1 MKYQGALFFFFL
13 LLPLLTSAQVC
24 GLGDTLWIDPDGM
37 HTYTIEVSG
46 LVNNDLAHP
55 DQGICGVELE
65 FVHQLSQNL
74 ELWLTAPDGSAIQL
88 IGPNTG
94 QQTAFTFLAR
104 WDISFVP
111 CSDTPAPDPG
121 YSPQWNNVQPSDF
134 VSGGRYIG
142 SYLPFDGCLE
152 NFDSGP
158 VNGTWTITV
167 VNDPSPFYG
176 GAILDFRL
184 VFCDPR
190 GVDCCFAD
198 AGVFARTTNSTV
210 CEGADTLSRLPLLPF
225 WPGRPVDTAAFNYG
239 YVISNAQTITDFVD
253 TLPNLRSFPPG
264 QYQVCGFS
272 YARDDLP
279 LIPIPD
285 GNLRLDSL
293 RANLEGFFPDFCAE
307 LTPACAQILIL
318 PNPDTTFLQATRC
331 YGQSF
336 SIGDSTY
343 TNSGVFTTRLQA
355 QGGCDSI
362 VVLELNILPEISTA
376 LNITVCAGDSV
387 SVGNNSYSNTG
398 SYTDTLTAANGCD
411 SIVTLHLVVLQAQT
425 TQLFANVC
433 AGEFVQIGNQQFNS
447 PGTYS
452 VLLSSSQGC
461 DSTVILQLDVFNPS
475 IAIESPDTITC
486 YQPFVTLSAA
496 SSATPNTIRYAWL
509 NDAGLVLDTSPTLS
523 VSQSGLYRLNIR
535 PSNPQWL
542 CVVTD
547 SIRVYQNNEEPIANA
562 GPNQVITCVNTSV
575 TIGDTTTNTGPP
587 FQTEWRNSTGSLLPS
602 SNLPLLNIS
611 SADTYF
617 LRVFNTA
624 NGCIAQDTVRVF
636 LDTLPPPLAPAP
648 DAQLTCTQQI
658 ITIGQPNITQ
668 GILWSW
674 SGPCLSGD
682 TSLPTASVSCPGIY
696 IVQAVS
702 TANGCLAS
710 DTIVVTIDTLRPII
724 TAINAPIISCFNPVV
739 TLQGN
744 ASAINQPLAY
754 AWTGPGILSGHDSAL
769 PIVNSAGT
777 YTLVVTN
784 TSNGCADTASVN
796 VTTDTISPSAD
807 AGPVARLT
815 CVASQVS
822 LGGPNTSLG
831 PDFQYTWTSSGGQI
845 TSPTNAPFIIATA
858 IGSYTLMVVN
868 TINGC
873 TDSASTI
880 VFLDQQA
887 PFVDAGPS
895 AVLDCE
901 VRSVLLDGSNAAQG
915 DSISYQWSGP
925 CLLGPDDG
933 LTAFAEC
940 PGQYNLQLTNLS
952 NGCTASDSVSVFL
965 SQATALAILPDTV
978 YINCETGVAQID
990 GSQSV
995 FGVFDW
1001 QFNGAPVNIVDIS
1014 PAVATPGLYV
1024 LNVNTLALNC
1034 PDSDSTMV
1042 LLDCPVVAEISGGGV
1057 LTCTQ
1062 NNLTLS
1068 AVGSVVGPGYTYL
1081 WSGPSADCVA
1091 TGQGTPQV
1099 QVVCPGIYRLIVT
1112 STIVGVADTAF
1123 ITIDAD
1129 QEIPIADASAA
1140 DTITCVVLSATL
1152 NAEGSS
1158 TGPRFAYIWTD
1169 LNGQYLGN
1177 NLQLT
1182 VSTPGNYFLE
1192 VTDTINGCSAVDVAS
1207 VIQLRDPVD
1216 VNFGNGVFPCGQDSF
1231 LLRAFP
1237 NPPQSLYEYAWTGT
1251 GIRSDASLPEIW
1263 IDTLGWFTLTVLSP
1277 FTGCSVTDSILI
1289 TQPVCGPCVRIAPPD
1304 TITCAI
1310 SAVQLQASFCEPCP
1324 GCTIAW
1330 TALSGTVLSGSQ
1342 SLSPTVTA
1350 GEFTIRVT
1358 DTVGVVT
1365 ELSVIVPTNI
1375 TPPIADAGPNLNI
1388 TCRDTLLQLGTT
1400 MTSRGPE
1407 FTHQWHELSGIIPD
1421 AAASPEAVVR
1431 LPGTYVLRVSNLL
1444 TGCASTDTVVV
1455 GIDTLFPVASA
1466 GPDLMITCASS
1477 FVSPSGEASTL
1488 GGDISY
1494 LWTAVPPAMING
1506 GDTTLNPIV
1515 SAAGVYTLR
1524 VTNNLNGCAA
1534 SDTMQVSLSND
1545 VPSVPFIGNQTLTCL
1560 DTAITLSLPPA
1571 DTTRAYT
1578 WIRTGSSDTTSGNSI
1593 ILTTPGAYRLIVTN
1607 RINGCTNTGF
1617 FSVIANTSP
1626 PLADAGAAPGVLN
1639 CSNPSLTLSGMA
1651 GPDGIGTLSVQWS
1664 ALNNSPI
1671 MSPTTLFPV
1680 VSTPDTYVLH
1690 VIRSDNGC
1698 SATDSVTILFN
1709 DDYPLVQAGPDT
1721 TLSCANP
1728 DIMLQ
1733 GSAQTTGAT
1742 VQWQWS
1748 SVTGNIIGGAA
1759 TPVVTINRPGLYY
1772 LEVTDQISGCIGRDS
1787 VLVGV
1792 DTLSPTIAL
1801 VAPQGLTLSCNTDT
1815 LILDV
1820 RNTQSAGPAT
1830 FSWSPL
1836 SGNGAQFQGDIVFI
1850 SAVGVYQVVAVQST
1864 NGCTDT
1870 LNIQVN
1876 ADYVVPDLSLTA
1888 SGVLNCINATVQ
1900 LVAVSMVSPDSA
1912 GVQWLLPSG
1921 DTLTAAPMSIAVS
1934 EPGVYGLRLTS
1945 PVNGCSAQSSVVV
1958 NADRVPPVALIQP
1971 ADTINCARPQVV
1983 LSSTGSS
1990 GRGVLTYVWEGP
2002 EGGLSSTDTLP
2013 FVTVNRAGLYSL
2025 ILTDAVNGCRDTA
2038 FAEVTAQSNPITRL
2052 EAILTPPSCFG
2063 EADASIQ
2070 ISAIEGGSPPYT
2082 IRLNQGDPGSRTLFG
2097 QLEPGVYGFQIR
2109 DASGCSLDT
2118 VVVIP
2123 ETPLL
2128 TVYLG
2133 EDTIIA
2139 LGETIRLEAQTSRA
2153 VRNYRW
2159 WPVNIGLLPDTAV
2172 QVLTPEYEE
2181 TYQVVVTD
2189 ENGCTATASVNVQIN
2204 KENLFYV
2211 PGAFSPNGDGINDYF
2226 DLFTGQGITLV
2237 QSLSVYDRWG
2247 NLLFMRKDFLPNDPA
2262 LGWDGRFRDKEMT
2275 PGIYV
2280 VHAVLSRKDG
2290 QTIGYTGELVL
2301 LR

>member
-104 WDISFVP
+104 WDIGFVP
-111 CSDTPAPDPG
+111 CSGTPSPDPG
-121 YSPQWNNVQPSDF
+121 YSPQWNNAQPSDF

-184 VFCDPR
+184 IFCDSR

-198 AGVFARTTNSTV
+198 AGVFARTTNLTV

-225 WPGRPVDTAAFNYG
+225 WPGRPADTATFNYG
-239 YVISNAQTITDFVD
+239 YVISANQTITDFVD
-253 TLPNLRSFPPG
+253 TLPDLRSFPPG

-272 YARDDLP
+272 YAREDLP

-285 GNLRLDSL
+285 GSLRLDSL
-293 RANLEGFFPDFCAE
+293 RANLEGFFPDFCAA
-307 LTPACAQILIL
+307 LTPSCAQILIL
-318 PNPDTTFLQATRC
+318 PNPDTTFIQATRC
-331 YGQSF
+331 YGQSY
-336 SIGDSTY
+336 SIGDSIY
-343 TNSGVFTTRLQA
+343 TSSGRFTTRLQA

-362 VVLELNILPEISTA
+362 IVLELNILPEVSTV
-376 LNITVCAGDSV
+376 LQITVCEGESV
-387 SVGNNSYSNTG
+387 TVGNNSYTNPGT
-398 SYTDTLTAANGCD
+398 YTDTLIAANGCD

-425 TQLFANVC
+425 TQLSATVC

-447 PGTYS
+447 PGTFS

-461 DSTVILQLDVFNPS
+461 DSTVILQLEVFNPIIS
-475 IAIESPDTITC
+475 IATPDTITC
-486 YQPFVTLSAA
+486 YQTSVTLSAS
-496 SSATPNTIRYAWL
+496 SSADPNTIRYAWF
-509 NDAGLVLDTSPTLS
+509 NDAGLILDTTPTLT

-535 PSNPQWL
+535 PSNPQWICL
-542 CVVTD
+542 VTD
-547 SIRVYQNNEEPIANA
+547 SIRVYQNNNRPIAVA
-562 GPNQVITCVNTSV
+562 GPDKVITCVNATV
-575 TIGDTTTNTGPP
+575 TIGDPATNTGAP
-587 FQTEWRNSTGSLLPS
+587 FQTEWRNSTGSLLATS
-602 SNLPLLNIS
+602 SLPLLNTAL
-611 SADTYF
+611 ADTYI
-617 LRVFNTA
+617 LHVFNTA
-624 NGCIAQDTVRVF
+624 NGCTAQDTVRVF

-648 DAQLTCTQQI
+648 DVQLTCTQQ
-658 ITIGQPNITQ
+658 TVSVGQPNNTP

-674 SGPCLSGD
+674 SGPCLSGATD
-682 TSLPTASVSCPGIY
+682 LPTANVSCTGTY

-702 TANGCLAS
+702 TASGCQAS
-710 DTIVVTIDTLRPII
+710 DTIAVGIDTLPPLI
-724 TAINAPIISCFNPVV
+724 TAINAPVISCLNPVV
-739 TLQGN
+739 TLQVI
-744 ASAINQPLAY
+744 ASAGNQPLSY
-754 AWTGPGILSGHDSAL
+754 AWTGPGILSGHNSAL

-777 YTLVVTN
+777 YSLVVTN
-784 TSNGCADTASVN
+784 TNNGCIDSSSVS
-796 VTTDTISPSAD
+796 VSIDTISPIAD

-815 CVASQVS
+815 CVASQVT
-822 LGGPNTSLG
+822 LGGSNTSIG
-831 PDFQYTWTSSGGQI
+831 PDFQYAWTSSGAPI

-858 IGSYTLMVVN
+858 IGSYVLTVLN
-868 TINGC
+868 TVNGC
-873 TDSASTI
+873 TDTATTLVI
-880 VFLDQQA
+880 LDQQA
-887 PFVDAGPS
+887 PFTDAGPS

-901 VRSVLLDGSNAAQG
+901 VRRVFLDGSNAAQG

-925 CLLGPDDG
+925 CLFGPDNG

-940 PGQYNLQLTNLS
+940 PGQYTLQLTNLS

-995 FGVFDW
+995 YGVFDW

-1034 PDSDSTMV
+1034 PDSDSTLV
-1042 LLDCPVVAEISGGGV
+1042 LLDCPVVADISGGGV

-1068 AVGSVVGPGYTYL
+1068 ATGSVTGPGYTYL

-1099 QVVCPGIYRLIVT
+1099 QVVCPGIYRLVVT
-1112 STIVGVADTAF
+1112 STIVGVADTAY

-1129 QEIPIADASAA
+1129 QQIPTADASSA

-1158 TGPRFAYIWTD
+1158 MGPRFAYVWTD

-1192 VTDTINGCSAVDVAS
+1192 VTDTINGCSAVDVVS

-1237 NPPQSLYEYAWTGT
+1237 NPPHSVYEYAWTGI

-1277 FTGCSVTDSILI
+1277 YTGCSVTDSILI
-1289 TQPVCGPCVRIAPPD
+1289 TQPVCGPCVRLEPPD
-1304 TITCAI
+1304 TVTCAI
-1310 SAVQLQASFCEPCP
+1310 STVQLQASFCEPCQ

-1330 TALSGTVLSGSQ
+1330 TALSGSVLSGSQ

-1350 GEFTIRVT
+1350 GAYIIRVT

-1365 ELSVIVPTNI
+1365 ELSVVVPTNT

-1388 TCRDTLLQLGTT
+1388 TCRDTLLQLGSM

-1407 FTHQWHELSGIIPD
+1407 FMHQWHELSGIIPD
-1421 AAASPEAVVR
+1421 AASTPEAFIR

-1444 TGCASTDTVVV
+1444 TGCVSTDTVLV

-1488 GGDISY
+1488 GSQISY
-1494 LWTAVPPAMING
+1494 LWTADPPAMING

-1515 SAAGVYTLR
+1515 SAAGLYTLR
-1524 VTNNLNGCAA
+1524 VTNNLNGCSAI
-1534 SDTMQVSLSND
+1534 DTMRVSLSND
-1545 VPSVPFIGNQTLTCL
+1545 VPSVPFITNQTLTCL

-1571 DTTRAYT
+1571 DTTLSYT
-1578 WIRTGSSDTTSGNSI
+1578 WIRAGFSDTTFGNSI
-1593 ILTTPGAYRLIVTN
+1593 TLTTPGAYQLIVTN
-1607 RINGCTNTGF
+1607 RINGCANTGF
-1617 FSVIANTSP
+1617 FSVTANTSL
-1626 PLADAGAAPGVLN
+1626 PLADAGVAPGVLN
-1639 CSNPSLTLSGMA
+1639 CSNTSLMLSGMA
-1651 GPDGIGTLSVQWS
+1651 GPDGIGALSVQWS

-1671 MSPTTLFPV
+1671 TSSNTLFPII
-1680 VSTPDTYVLH
+1680 SAPDTYILRV
-1690 VIRSDNGC
+1690 VRADNGC
-1698 SATDSVTILFN
+1698 SATDSLTIFFN

-1748 SVTGNIIGGAA
+1748 SITGNIIGGAN
-1759 TPVVTINRPGLYY
+1759 TPGVTINRPGLYY

-1787 VLVGV
+1787 VFVGV
-1792 DTLSPTIAL
+1792 DTLSPLIEL
-1801 VAPQGLTLSCNTDT
+1801 SAPQGFTLSCNTDT
-1815 LILDV
+1815 LMLDV
-1820 RNTQSAGPAT
+1820 SNSPLAGPAT

-1836 SGNGAQFQGDIVFI
+1836 SGNGALLQGDIVFI

-1864 NGCTDT
+1864 NGCSDT
-1870 LNIQVN
+1870 LNIQIG
-1876 ADYVVPDLSLTA
+1876 ADYEVPDLSLMA
-1888 SGVLNCINATVQ
+1888 SGVLNCLNDSVQ
-1900 LVAVSMVSPDSA
+1900 LLAVSMGSPDSA
-1912 GVQWLLPSG
+1912 AVQWLLPSG
-1921 DTLTAAPMSIAVS
+1921 DTLAGTSMSIAVT

-1945 PVNGCSAQSSVVV
+1945 PVNGCTAQRSVVV
-1958 NADRVPPVALIQP
+1958 NADRVSPVAFIQP
-1971 ADTINCARPQVV
+1971 TDTINCARPQVA

-1990 GRGVLTYVWEGP
+1990 GRGLLSYVWEGP

-2013 FVTVNRAGLYSL
+2013 FATVIRPGWYTL
-2025 ILTDAVNGCRDTA
+2025 IVTDAVNGCRDTA
-2038 FAEVTAQSNPITRL
+2038 FAEVAAQSNPITRL

-2070 ISAIEGGSPPYT
+2070 ITAIEGGSPPYA
-2082 IRLNQGDPGSRTLFG
+2082 IRLNQGDPVSRAIFG
-2097 QLEPGVYGFQIR
+2097 QLEPGVYDLQIT
-2109 DASGCSLDT
+2109 DASGCTLDT
-2118 VVVIP
+2118 ALVIP

-2133 EDTIIA
+2133 EDTIIS
-2139 LGETIRLEAQTSRA
+2139 LGETIRLEAQTSRP

-2159 WPVNIGLLPDTAV
+2159 WPVGIGLLPDTAV
-2172 QVLTPEYEE
+2172 QVLRPEYEE
-2181 TYQVVVTD
+2181 TYQVAVTD
-2189 ENGCTATASVNVQIN
+2189 ENGCNAFASVNVQIN
-2204 KENLFYV
+2204 KDKLFYV
-2211 PGAFSPNGDGINDYF
+2211 PGAFSPNGDGINDFF
-2226 DLFTGQGITLV
+2226 DLFTGKGIALV

-2247 NLLFMRKDFLPNDPA
+2247 NLLFTRQDYLPDDPS
-2262 LGWDGRFRDKEMT
+2262 LGWDGRFREKDMK

-2280 VHAVLSRKDG
+2280 VHAVLTRQDG